1 MATRKTTKVSA
12 SSSPHQPTADEMRN
26 WYEQHKTT
34 IENFDKAKSAESQL
48 TLTDVTKTNTKT
60 ISAFSKDK
68 LRSYFQ
74 AIGSNEKNIRNLS
87 RYLFYRCQPYYRLI
101 MYNASMFCPE
111 ARSVIPNYNPT
122 EENTDD
128 QSMLKDWYETLK
140 VLDVMNLEYEVLKIA
155 ITCFR
160 EDVFYGCVY
169 YDETGMFILPLNP
182 DYCKISGIYPTGDFS
197 FVMDMSY
204 FRSKQTTLELWGEPF
219 TSMYKEYEKDAS
231 NGRWQPMPDENAACF
246 KQHCE
251 DWDLVIPPF
260 AGLLNSIINLI
271 DVEDVQ
277 AIADQQEIYKMIFL
291 EMETLTGSKQMN
303 DWKVDPQIM
312 VNYFNRM
319 ISDAL
324 PDYVTAALVPGE
336 LKAIKFDESDKA
348 KDTNKVVSST
358 NALFTSACGAQ
369 ILGST
374 DLSGTEAFT
383 AAIKSDTE
391 FAISSLLPQIQS
403 WVNRFLQLRVS
414 NAAKVKFFEVSV
426 YTKDWFRN
434 ALTTQAEYSMPV
446 KLALNTLNG
455 FSEKD
460 TLALSHLENAVLKL
474 SDAFE
479 PLSSSHTQSGS
490 STNIDSNGNST
501 PTSNA
506 GSTDSSVETKS
517 TKKITSK

>member
-12 SSSPHQPTADEMRN
+12 TPKQPTAAEMRK
-26 WYEQHKTT
+26 WYEEHKTT
-34 IENFDKAKSAESQL
+34 IENFDKAKSAEGML
-48 TLTDVTKTNTKT
+48 TLRDITKTTTKT
-60 ISAFSKDK
+60 ISVFDKDK
-68 LRSYFQ
+68 LRSYLQ

-87 RYLFYRCQPYYRLI
+87 RYLFYRCQAYYRLI
-101 MYNASMFCPE
+101 MYNATMFCPE
-111 ARSVIPNYNPT
+111 ARSVIPEYNV
-122 EENTDD
+122 TDESTD
-128 QSMLKDWYETLK
+128 NDAMLKNWYETLN
-140 VLDVMNLEYEVLKIA
+140 VLDVMNLNYEVLKIA

-169 YDETGMFILPLNP
+169 YDETGLFILPLDP
-182 DYCKISGIYPTGDFS
+182 DYCKISGIYTTGDLS
-197 FVMDMSY
+197 FAMDMSY
-204 FRSKQTTLELWGEPF
+204 FRSRQTVLELWGEPF
-219 TSMYKEYEKDAS
+219 TSMYKAYENDTS
-231 NGRWQPMPDENAACF
+231 NGKWQPMPDENAACF

-251 DWDLVIPPF
+251 DWDLVVPPF
-260 AGLLNSIINLI
+260 TGLLNSIINLI

-303 DWKVDPQIM
+303 DWKVDPKLM
-312 VNYFNRM
+312 VQYFNRM

-324 PDYVTAALVPGE
+324 PDYVTAAIVPGE
-336 LKAIKFDESDKA
+336 LKAIKFDENDKT

-383 AAIKSDTE
+383 AAIKSDTR

-403 WVNRFLQLRVS
+403 WVNRFLSLKVS
-414 NAAKVKFFEVSV
+414 NPAKVKFFEVSA

-460 TLALSHLENAVLKL
+460 TLALAYLENNVLKL
-474 SDAFE
+474 SDAFQ

-490 STNIDSNGNST
+490 TTNIDSDGIST

-506 GSTDSSVETKS
+506 GSSDASVETKS
-517 TKKITSK
+517 TKKTTSK